1 MVRFGIIGAGVI
13 SKKHAEGIEKVPN
26 AEIAAVCDII
36 QEKADAFAQKYK
48 VKKVYTDYRQL
59 LQDPDIDA
67 VSICTPSGLHGE
79 MVIAAARAGKHVL
92 CEKPIEITREKIDQ
106 MIAEV
111 EKSDVKVGCVFQR
124 RFQEWPKRTKAALES
139 GEFGRVLM
147 ASAYLKYY
155 RTPEYYKSAGW
166 RATWEYDGGGC
177 LMNQGVHGIDL
188 ISWLMGGM
196 KRVTA
201 ITRTQLHDIPVED
214 AAVAVAEYNNGAI
227 GVIEASTCVNP
238 AQSTRFEIHCEK
250 GSICFDDEGLIRWY
264 LNGKEYKDEFQV
276 EDISLAP
283 KDDPGNISADG
294 HCLLIADLAASI
306 ENDTQPAITPREG
319 RKAVDAILAIY
330 QSSAENREILL

>member
-13 SKKHAEGIEKVPN
+13 SKKHAEGIAKVPN

-36 QEKADAFAQKYK
+36 QEKADAFAQKYN
-48 VKKVYTDYRQL
+48 VKKVYTDYHQL

-79 MVIAAARAGKHVL
+79 MVIAAARAGKHIL

-111 EKSDVKVGCVFQR
+111 EKSNVKVGCVFQR
-124 RFQEWPKRTKAALES
+124 RFQEWPKRAKAALES

-188 ISWLMGGM
+188 LTWLTGGI
-196 KRVTA
+196 KRVRA
-201 ITRTQLHDIPVED
+201 ITDTRFHNIPVED
-214 AAVAVAEYNNGAI
+214 SAAVIAEYQGGAI
-227 GVIEASTCVNP
+227 GVIEGSTCVQP
-238 AQSTRFEIHCEK
+238 GEATRIELHCEN
-250 GSICFDDEGLIRWY
+250 GSICFCDNKPLRVTIHGETVDVASGTA
-264 LNGKEYKDEFQV
+264 GT
-276 EDISLAP
+276 S
-283 KDDPGNISADG
+283 DG
-294 HCLLIADLAASI
+294 HALLLEDLVRSI
-306 ENDTQPAITPREG
+306 ESDTQPAIGPREA
-319 RKAVDAILAIY
+319 RKAIDAILAIY
-330 QSSAENREILL
+330 QASREAREILL